1 MWNVKAMKL
10 VEKHIIK
17 SSKAIYQELDRL
29 AFLSK
34 NLYNCAL
41 YLCRQAFFQGKVIPS
56 FNQLYHQLKVGA
68 DYKAL
73 PSKVSQLVIK
83 QVARNFKSY
92 FAALREYKKDSSKFL
107 GKPRLPRYKNKI
119 LGRNIL
125 IYNYQAISK
134 KFLKRGL
141 IQLSGTNLKI
151 PTQQKS
157 LDEVRIVPRNGCYV
171 VEAVYSVE
179 TIKNEPRENHTKIAG
194 IKIGINN
201 LATITSNVAAF
212 QPLIVCGKALKS
224 CNQYYNKAKARLQSR
239 LSNERY
245 NSHRIKRLTLKR
257 NNKVDYYLHTAS
269 RYIVNQLVRHQISHL
284 IVGKNDRWKHSVN
297 LDRKTN
303 QNFTSIPYR
312 KFIHQLTYKCQLVGI
327 QVITI
332 GSDYTS
338 KCSFLDFEP
347 INKHSSYLGKKVK
360 RGLFKSSSGRVYNS
374 GSNGSLNCIRN
385 AVGDSLFLGQPIE
398 RLVVSPVRIK
408 PYKAN
413 SSSHICLQN

>member
-1 MWNVKAMKL
+1 MKL

-17 SSKAIYQELDRL
+17 SSKAIYQELDQL

-41 YLCRQAFFQGKVIPS
+41 YFCRQAFFQGQPIPT
-56 FNQLYHQLKVGA
+56 FNQLYHQLKLGVE
-68 DYKAL
+68 YKAL
-73 PSKVSQLVIK
+73 PCKVSQLVIK
-83 QVARNFKSY
+83 QVVRNFKSY
-92 FAALREYKKDSSKFL
+92 FAALREYKKDNSKFL

-141 IQLSGTNLKI
+141 IQPSGTTLKI

-179 TIKNEPRENHTKIAG
+179 AKNKPKENDTKIAG
-194 IKIGINN
+194 IHMGINN
-201 LATITSNVAAF
+201 LATVTSNVANF
-212 QPLIVCGKALKS
+212 QPFIVCGKALKS
-224 CNQYYNKAKARLQSR
+224 CNQYYNKVKARLQSR

-245 NSHRIKRLTLKR
+245 NSHRITRLTLKR

-269 RYIVNQLVRHQISHL
+269 RFIVNQLVRHQITHL
-284 IVGKNDRWKHSVN
+284 IIGKNENGKQSVN

-303 QNFTSIPYR
+303 QNLTSIPHV

-327 QVITI
+327 KVTTV
-332 GSDYTS
+332 GENYTS
-338 KCSFLDFEP
+338 KCSFLDLEP
-347 INKHSSYLGKKVK
+347 IKKHSSYLGKKVK
-360 RGLFKSSSGRVYNS
+360 QGLFKSNSGRVYNS

-398 RLVVSPVRIK
+398 RLVVSPVRLK
-408 PYKAN
+408 PYQAK
-413 SSSHICLQN
+413 SSSHVCLQN